1 VAKSIAMNM
10 DDTSTH
16 CTLFTSMYSIC
27 LTSLPFGNALKQKN
41 LLYIYLFISF
51 YSSMEGLL
59 EKYKEH
65 PTVKLIYFPTEVNR
79 KQSLLNGNAK
89 F

>member
-1 VAKSIAMNM
+1 MNM

-27 LTSLPFGNALKQKN
+27 LTSLPFGNAPKQKKPS
-41 LLYIYLFISF
+41 LYLFISF
-51 YSSMEGLL
+51 QSSMEGLL
-59 EKYKEH
+59 ENYKEH

-79 KQSLLNGNAK
+79 KQSLLQGNTK